1 MFILVSNEVPE
12 QPVISPVSGHVYE
25 RRLIEKYIKENGAD
39 PMNGETLA
47 VENLLEIKGLKNIY
61 IKFRMIYD

>member
-47 VENLLEIKGLKNIY
+47 VENLLEIKGIKNNLH
-61 IKFRMIYD
+61 

>member
-1 MFILVSNEVPE
+1 MFGKQEALVGNITVIQVSCQVPE

-47 VENLLEIKGLKNIY
+47 VVVSFTDIS
-61 IKFRMIYD
+61 F

>member
-1 MFILVSNEVPE
+1 LHI
-12 QPVISPVSGHVYE
+12 PVSGHVYE

-47 VENLLEIKGLKNIY
+47 VENLLEIKGIKNNLH
-61 IKFRMIYD
+61 